1 MDAEF
6 YDIRR
11 ISSSNLSLTLENGNI
26 EKPKFDYSHIKG
38 FRVLKN
44 GFWGIFSGN
53 VDDEEGLERAEK
65 NSVHSGSSSVVSA
78 GNGGRFVF
86 KVKQNPEDISMEEKV
101 NFLRDVERELKADYV
116 VSTRISYLEN
126 VRRFEYRDSSGIEV
140 YYEVPRTGVIV
151 QAFGKNG
158 TLQFLSKRIMKPAGY
173 EIMNEKVIEIA
184 SEVRERLGELLKAS
198 LPPSGEMNVVMD
210 PSLGGVFIHEAFG
223 HAVEADHVLQGS
235 TILKDK
241 LNSKV
246 AREDVNVY
254 DDPSIPE
261 FGFYPFDDEGVK
273 AEKKAIIEN
282 GILKNYLHSRETA
295 AKLNGKPGNARSQG
309 VAEPLVRMSNTYLGE
324 GDLSFE
330 ELLDE
335 AKNGVYLVGSR
346 GGETNPATGY
356 FHFSAQYG
364 YLIRNG
370 EIDEMIRD
378 VSLSGNTLEILHSI
392 KLGKEIGFDP
402 GFCGKGGQLVPVA
415 DAAPFSLVKAVVGG
429 T

>member
-1 MDAEF
+1 MDVEF
-6 YDIRR
+6 YDIRC
-11 ISSSNLSLTLENGNI
+11 IESSNLSLTLENGII
-26 EKPKFDYSHIKG
+26 EKPKFDYSCAKG

-44 GFWGIFSGN
+44 GSWGMFFGN
-53 VDDEEGLERAEK
+53 IDDEEGLKRAES
-65 NSVHSGSSSVVSA
+65 NAINSGSSSVVPA
-78 GNGGRFVF
+78 GGGGKFIF
-86 KVKQNPEDISMEEKV
+86 KVKQNPADISIEEKA
-101 NFLRDVERELKADYV
+101 NFLRDVEKELKADYI
-116 VSTRISYLEN
+116 VSTRVSYLEN
-126 VRRFEYRDSSGIEV
+126 IRKFEYRDSSGIEV

-173 EIMNEKVIEIA
+173 EIMNEKIIEIA
-184 SEVRERLGELLKAS
+184 SEVREKLGELLKAS
-198 LPPSGEMNVVMD
+198 SPPSGEMNVVMD
-210 PSLGGVFIHEAFG
+210 QTLGGVFIHEAFG

-246 AREDVNVY
+246 AHEDVNVY
-254 DDPSIPE
+254 DDPSIFE

-282 GILKNYLHSRETA
+282 GVLKSFLHSRETA
-295 AKLNGKPGNARSQG
+295 AKLDGEPGNARSQG
-309 VAEPLVRMSNTYLGE
+309 VAEPLVRMSNTYIGE
-324 GDLSFE
+324 GNLSFE
-330 ELLDE
+330 ELLEE
-335 AKNGVYLVGSR
+335 ARDGVYLVGSR

-392 KLGKEIGFDP
+392 KLGKEIEFDP
-402 GFCGKGGQLVPVA
+402 GFCGKSGQLVPVA

-429 T
+429 A